1 MYSVNTCI
9 PENKNSID
17 FQRITLKIHTQ
28 YKVMGNEMQKN
39 ERKNDRTPLT

>member
-17 FQRITLKIHTQ
+17 FLRITLKIHLQ
-28 YKVMGNEMQKN
+28 YKDVGKEMQK
-39 ERKNDRTPLT
+39 KKRTKE